1 MTDARI
7 IGREGDVCPQ
17 GVEFERDGC
26 PHGTERDERGW
37 QPKEH
42 SDWGSGKSGMAA
54 RRAQTFGDGNGRLEG
69 HIDWGME
76 TAAHMA

>member
-42 SDWGSGKSGMAA
+42 SDWGSGNRGWQPEGHRHLGMGMA
-54 RRAQTFGDGNGRLEG
+54 GSKG
-69 HIDWGME
+69 I
-76 TAAHMA
+76 